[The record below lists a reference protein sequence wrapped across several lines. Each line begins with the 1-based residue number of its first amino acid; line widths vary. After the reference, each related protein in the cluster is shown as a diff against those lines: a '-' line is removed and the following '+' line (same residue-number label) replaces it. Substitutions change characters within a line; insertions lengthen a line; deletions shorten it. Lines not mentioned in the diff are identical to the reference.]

1 MADGKAY
8 IVAYRPAGGDMLD
21 KKLIVFYIIMGLIL
35 IGGTVALCLWLFPEI
50 WPSQPDGWLGKL
62 S

>member
-35 IGGTVALCLWLFPEI
+35 VLKCSG
-50 WPSQPDGWLGKL
+50 
-62 S
+62 